1 MQDLTAFVAQFL
13 LLVGL
18 LGAVIHNVADERHLV
33 ERDGARHLGGFR
45 EVDGVAA
52 EHELVG
58 ALVNGCLGFVHQLLH
73 TRAARARHRLV
84 GAHDE
89 ALQAELVGE
98 RLEHRH
104 DGHGRAV
111 RVGHNAG
118 RDLVEI
124 VRDSPQPRPAA
135 RRRACA
141 ICEELSIT

>member
-58 ALVNGCLGFVHQLLH
+58 ALASFISCS
-73 TRAARARHRLV
+73 TPA
-84 GAHDE
+84 
-89 ALQAELVGE
+89 
-98 RLEHRH
+98 
-104 DGHGRAV
+104 
-111 RVGHNAG
+111 
-118 RDLVEI
+118 
-124 VRDSPQPRPAA
+124 RPAPDTA
-135 RRRACA
+135 W
-141 ICEELSIT
+141 